1 MNDRVRDMLAAH
13 DRVLERQRLE
23 RVGHDLEKSR
33 RKIEAHEIPLS
44 EHEAVV
50 TLARQTLEAS
60 NFQPTTRFPVLGE
73 RGELVGY
80 TFATQKAAI
89 IPVDGCPCANC
100 EGLRVGEAPEAV
112 PGCMCAAC
120 TEMVGQVA
128 DAKKPYGDVEYADSG
143 HQADKKKRYPLDSEE
158 HIRSAWSYINQEKNA
173 GAYSADDLSTIKS
186 KIVAAWKAKIDK
198 DGPPSAQASATL
210 EAELAVTV
218 PAVLSAAQLEL
229 LGPADDAEL
238 PPALRGKGLV
248 RGKAVATFALGRN
261 ETRDGRVFI
270 VDDRAVQSLL
280 ADGNALKQ
288 PAPLTYLHEDGEAR
302 NAGYVDVSHGPAVSV
317 LADEAG
323 RKFISWNRPYW
334 TAAAAQGIATG
345 ERGGV
350 SPDIRVEALN
360 PKTLE
365 ILTPS
370 SPLYVGPGRGMW
382 DTAYLTN
389 TFRPMKW
396 RVPASLVPVPAL
408 LDLPPAS
415 LTAAS
420 ATSINQTP
428 KEEPIMDPK
437 LAKLLGLPAAATEEQ
452 KTQALAAAKTKFKL
466 PDAATEAQ
474 MLALIEFP
482 EKIAAKLRDKK
493 YRQTLAAAAG
503 SFDKA
508 GILGLIRASFKIP
521 EVVTDEIL
529 SDMVDKALEGAEKEA
544 AESDAPPA
552 PMAAKPPEQQMG
564 FKPEDLKAAASTAAN
579 ALVPGITAA
588 AAKSATEETQRLMAA
603 AKKAEDVEKVLLAAE
618 KDGKIVPAR
627 REEFRMRLSDDKLA
641 AGARQ
646 ELSTMRGGFVIPGE
660 TITGG
665 ELDPSISVDELP
677 PEEASEILSRAA
689 AWSMQSGKIFPHAL
703 EAVRSGDP
711 SERTFHNQVLASDPG
726 WGDELRGKKRTRNG
740 GAPWKVSFPLRPS
753 SDLATPT
760 DYDPELVRFV
770 QRQIAASKIPTDVL
784 PREMQDNV
792 LLRMK
797 LSEAGNFQ
805 PGTRFA
811 VPGFS
816 FGFLQGSYAADEV
829 CPPITG
835 GVNDKAYY
843 PIYGTEHLQA
853 FVGEDGYP
861 IKIGRNTES
870 APESRWNVDFQNVTL
885 FGDAHQ
891 VKADRQDQAA
901 GDAIL
906 PIGVLAD
913 STDQALTI
921 LKNNREIWV
930 SKMMRTS
937 ANYAVTSQFAV
948 TGARQYSDPTST
960 PLSDFKKVDAQL
972 LHDIGQ
978 PAEWRLIPFDVLL
991 ALQYHPDFTKFAQLA
1006 DQGSGTPRGYAPVEH
1021 IVAVL
1026 GPVISPTAR
1035 ISTRHGGTAA
1045 DTPWGQDVICGVS
1058 NRGVIRAPRAFATV
1072 IAAGWPIVR
1081 TIPKELSGLSGADVV
1096 KASTK
1101 YAPQVVGLGNDGTTI
1116 ATATKSAFLLTTASP
1131 ALGQTSL

>member
-1 MNDRVRDMLAAH
+1 MNDRLRDIISAAE
-13 DRVLERQRLE
+13 RVLERQRLE
-23 RVGHDLEKSR
+23 
-33 RKIEAHEIPLS
+33 
-44 EHEAVV
+44 
-50 TLARQTLEAS
+50 AS
-60 NFQPTTRFPVLGE
+60 NAQPTTRFPVLDAQGA
-73 RGELVGY
+73 VMGY
-80 TFATQKAAI
+80 TFEKTEPKPAATL
-89 IPVDGCPCANC
+89 PVEGCACQNCA
-100 EGLRVGEAPEAV
+100 GLREGRGPAPVAD
-112 PGCMCAAC
+112 CQCAAC
-120 TEMVGQVA
+120 GPTTA
-128 DAKKPYGDVEYADSG
+128 AK
-143 HQADKKKRYPLDSEE
+143 
-158 HIRSAWSYINQEKNA
+158 
-173 GAYSADDLSTIKS
+173 
-186 KIVAAWKAKIDK
+186 AAAV
-198 DGPPSAQASATL
+198 L
-210 EAELAVTV
+210 EAELVGTV

-280 ADGNALKQ
+280 ADGNALRQ
-288 PAPLTYLHEDGEAR
+288 PAPLTYMHEDGEQR

-317 LADEAG
+317 LADETG

-334 TAAAAQGIATG
+334 TATAAQGIATG

-452 KTQALAAAKTKFKL
+452 KTQALAAAKTKRKM

-474 MLALIEFP
+474 MLALLEFP
-482 EKIAAKLRDKK
+482 AAIAAKLHDKK

-529 SDMVDKALEGAEKEA
+529 SDMVDKALEGAEAEA
-544 AESDAPPA
+544 AENDTPQDSTV
-552 PMAAKPPEQQMG
+552 AKPPMQMA
-564 FKPEDLKAAASTAAN
+564 KAEDLNAAASAAAN

-588 AAKSATEETQRLMAA
+588 AAKSATEETQKLMAA
-603 AKKAEDVEKVLLAAE
+603 AKKAEGVDKILLDAE

-660 TITGG
+660 TVSGG
-665 ELDPSISVDELP
+665 ELDQSISVDDLP

-689 AWSMQSGKIFPHAL
+689 AWSVQSGKIFPHAL

-711 SERTFHNQVLASDPG
+711 SERTFHHQVLASDPG
-726 WGDELRGKKRTRNG
+726 WGEELRGKKRSRNG
-740 GAPWKVSFPLRPS
+740 GVPWRVSFPLRPS
-753 SDLATPT
+753 SDLATPS

-784 PREMQDNV
+784 PKEMQNNV

-797 LSEAGNFQ
+797 LSEVGNFQ

-811 VPGFS
+811 VPGFG
-816 FGFLQGSYAADEV
+816 FGFLQGSYAAEEV
-829 CPPITG
+829 CISITG

-885 FGDAHQ
+885 YGDAHQ

-937 ANYAVTSQFAV
+937 ANYAATSQFAL
-948 TGARQYSDPTST
+948 TGSRQYSDPTST

-972 LHDIGQ
+972 LHDVGQ
-978 PAEWRLIPFDVLL
+978 PAEWRLIPFDVLMS
-991 ALQYHPDFTKFAQLA
+991 LQYHPDFTKFAQLA
-1006 DQGSGTPRGYAPVEH
+1006 DQGSGTPRGYAPIEH

-1026 GPVISPTAR
+1026 GPVITPTAR

-1045 DTPWGQDVICGVS
+1045 ADTPWGQDVIAGVS
-1058 NRGVIRAPRAFATV
+1058 NRGVIRAPRAFACV
-1072 IAAGWPIVR
+1072 VAAGWPIVR
-1081 TIPKELSGLSGADVV
+1081 TIPRELAGLSGADIV

-1101 YAPQVVGLGNDGTTI
+1101 YAPQVVGYGNDGTVVT
-1116 ATATKSAFLLTTASP
+1116 TPTKSAFLLTTASP